1 MDEVMVALFGKL
13 IIEGNLKLLTGMH
26 IGAGNDFASIGA
38 VDSVVVRDTLTK
50 KPYIP
55 GSSIKGKMRY
65 LLSRVYSSN
74 GKLPDIKNECKEI
87 GRLFGQSEKYIARL
101 QFFDIF
107 FNQESAS
114 KLEKVDTDLYL
125 TEIKFENTINRVT
138 AVANPRQLERVPAGS
153 IFNFKLA
160 YNVENAKDLEEDLKN
175 INNCIQLLQEDY
187 IGGHGTRGYGRVA
200 FENLKFSY
208 NEYNPIDIDVEG
220 KAKELIKVGV

>member
-1 MDEVMVALFGKL
+1 MVALFGKL